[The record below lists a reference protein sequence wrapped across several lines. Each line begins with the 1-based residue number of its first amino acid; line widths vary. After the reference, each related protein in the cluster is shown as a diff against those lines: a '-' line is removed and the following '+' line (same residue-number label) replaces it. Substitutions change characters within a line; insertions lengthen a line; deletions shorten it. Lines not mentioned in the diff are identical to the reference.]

1 MIDNPVMSFEAS
13 PISLTRSVSFLV
25 QYRHVASVVKV
36 GGGGRLSQKILTRK
50 RNMAFPEIFKI
61 LIRGRGGD
69 EKAARWKKQMQ
80 WNERVKHV

>member
-36 GGGGRLSQKILTRK
+36 GGGGQTQPKNLNKETK
-50 RNMAFPEIFKI
+50 YGVPRNLQNPNPWE
-61 LIRGRGGD
+61 GGGD
-69 EKAARWKKQMQ
+69 EKAAR
-80 WNERVKHV
+80 